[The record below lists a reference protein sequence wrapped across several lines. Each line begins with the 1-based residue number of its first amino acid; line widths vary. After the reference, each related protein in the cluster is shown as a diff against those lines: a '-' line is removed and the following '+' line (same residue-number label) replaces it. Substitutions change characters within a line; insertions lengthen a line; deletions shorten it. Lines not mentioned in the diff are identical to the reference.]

1 MSTNTNLSIDT
12 PGSLA
17 STALITG
24 VVLALA
30 LCLVITVYI
39 ITRRQRSKNLRAKR
53 VGRRWINEVQYE
65 LRTLPLSSQ
74 AVGMNMPRIGRPGDV
89 HFEERGRGEERGRRM
104 ERGFEEEGR
113 RVWRS
118 PSVARGWRR
127 ALRSPSVARGG
138 RSAYGGSVFSQES
151 ELEIEMEGRVWYSRP
166 VGGEYDDAD
175 VDSLG
180 RVEWRGFGLGG
191 RWGGWERD
199 EEASVGRG
207 SFVTAM
213 EG

>member
-1 MSTNTNLSIDT
+1 
-12 PGSLA
+12 
-17 STALITG
+17 
-24 VVLALA
+24 
-30 LCLVITVYI
+30 
-39 ITRRQRSKNLRAKR
+39 
-53 VGRRWINEVQYE
+53 
-65 LRTLPLSSQ
+65 
-74 AVGMNMPRIGRPGDV
+74 MPRIGRPAEV

-127 ALRSPSVARGG
+127 ALRSPSIARGG
-138 RSAYGGSVFSQES
+138 RRAYGGSVFSGAS

-166 VGGEYDDAD
+166 VGGAYDDAD
-175 VDSLG
+175 VDSEG
-180 RVEWRGFGLGG
+180 WVEWRGFGVGR
-191 RWGGWERD
+191 RWGQWERD

-207 SFVTAM
+207 SFVTAL